1 MAAGGST
8 RRGNSAWS
16 SAVTIAQPARP
27 GSDAGLRLLEWALFG
42 VMVLL
47 VAVLAGLPAMT
58 EAANAAPSLALT
70 QATGPA
76 GSVVTVSGTNFG
88 HATVQLTWDGS
99 ADGMPSVQVSGNGS
113 FSTTFTSPSTAAT
126 GPHQVQASGTST
138 SGSTNAGGKKSG
150 TSLVVSAS
158 ATFTVTTLAST
169 PKPTATSAPAS
180 AALPTPTAAPS
191 ASSTPAPT
199 TAPTASPTAA
209 ATPTPKPTSTPAP
222 TTTQTASITANPTSI
237 TSGGTT
243 TISGVGMPA
252 SSAVLVVA
260 GSGNFATT
268 STSNGAFS
276 LPIDIE
282 SATSGPQTVTAS
294 SGTISAS
301 TVVQLTVT
309 ATPTPTPAATPTPTP
324 IPTATLT
331 PTAAGKPV
339 LKPGPA
345 RVGHQLLDVGQTM
358 IGGTIDAQGQNVA
371 LEMRDNSTLDGVEI
385 FNTSA
390 SYGGG
395 VYVNGNG
402 VNIHDCYIH
411 NTGNDGILVNRDG
424 DANGIKNLTITNCL
438 LQDNGG
444 DSIHVKGTNYS
455 AGQARDQAQAMENI
469 RITYTKSVRSKGSF
483 GFEFQDGQLNCYFA
497 YNESDTTY
505 SVVGHTGLQMIGNV
519 ATVALPWG
527 YEAGNMVN
535 SLWDSNVAQGSMSVG
550 IAFTGDTVNSN
561 TGTTYRNNK
570 ISNASAGFELND
582 GQWNT
587 FINNGFHSVS
597 AQFRQNVNY
606 DASHDVTSGS
616 YAY

>member
-1 MAAGGST
+1 
-8 RRGNSAWS
+8 
-16 SAVTIAQPARP
+16 
-27 GSDAGLRLLEWALFG
+27 
-42 VMVLL
+42 
-47 VAVLAGLPAMT
+47 
-58 EAANAAPSLALT
+58 
-70 QATGPA
+70 
-76 GSVVTVSGTNFG
+76 
-88 HATVQLTWDGS
+88 
-99 ADGMPSVQVSGNGS
+99 
-113 FSTTFTSPSTAAT
+113 
-126 GPHQVQASGTST
+126 
-138 SGSTNAGGKKSG
+138 
-150 TSLVVSAS
+150 
-158 ATFTVTTLAST
+158 
-169 PKPTATSAPAS
+169 
-180 AALPTPTAAPS
+180 
-191 ASSTPAPT
+191 
-199 TAPTASPTAA
+199 
-209 ATPTPKPTSTPAP
+209 
-222 TTTQTASITANPTSI
+222 
-237 TSGGTT
+237 
-243 TISGVGMPA
+243 
-252 SSAVLVVA
+252 
-260 GSGNFATT
+260 
-268 STSNGAFS
+268 
-276 LPIDIE
+276 
-282 SATSGPQTVTAS
+282 
-294 SGTISAS
+294 
-301 TVVQLTVT
+301 
-309 ATPTPTPAATPTPTP
+309 
-324 IPTATLT
+324 
-331 PTAAGKPV
+331 
-339 LKPGPA
+339 
-345 RVGHQLLDVGQTM
+345 M

-455 AGQARDQAQAMENI
+455 AGQARDQAQAMEKI